1 MAPPISRP
9 RADCRQRG
17 PAQCGQRPGFADR
30 TRRVDLPAAAHG
42 ENLPSLCLA
51 APLRRL
57 IPGRPEADQDPV
69 PEHHSLRHASADSRL
84 SPTPVPGQD
93 LIPVL
98 AGRRRAAG
106 RAPVHVGVKKV
117 AEGRQVGCL
126 QGQSDLLR
134 DAFRSF
140 QLPGHRLRP
149 RRSRIL
155 PWPPRRQVHC
165 PSETPPSARCRR
177 ARFRNQRKP
186 GRARTTR
193 TPAIDGVGT
202 AHRFGASRLARG
214 VDRAA
219 PGSMVGGHAG
229 DPPIAA
235 DLRGPCHR
243 DDRGSGARGFSK
255 PGVPSSRTSWLS
267 SPPTSPPATATGTG
281 TLRHPPRTQSRL
293 AEAGPDIR

>member
-140 QLPGHRLRP
+140 QLPGHR
-149 RRSRIL
+149 
-155 PWPPRRQVHC
+155 PPAMSPKIQD
-165 PSETPPSARCRR
+165 
-177 ARFRNQRKP
+177 
-186 GRARTTR
+186 
-193 TPAIDGVGT
+193 PA
-202 AHRFGASRLARG
+202 LA
-214 VDRAA
+214 
-219 PGSMVGGHAG
+219 
-229 DPPIAA
+229 
-235 DLRGPCHR
+235 
-243 DDRGSGARGFSK
+243 
-255 PGVPSSRTSWLS
+255 
-267 SPPTSPPATATGTG
+267 ATATSALPVRDAAFRPVSPSTVPQPEE
-281 TLRHPPRTQSRL
+281 TRSRQDDAHPGHRRRRDRAPIRRFPPGPRR
-293 AEAGPDIR
+293 